1 VRPLNKT
8 AFFYDSRSLDSARM
22 TGWERFSKELY
33 AELVKLE
40 SPSHTLRKFNRGD
53 SSTIGSLLKDL
64 SVESFRNLKSV
75 RHYPTIPPMVANQK
89 TVFTVYDATWW
100 KYPQYASKLGGT
112 VLKRLSELTIKG
124 GAKIVT
130 ISETAKT
137 DIQDVFGLDSN
148 QIEVVYPGLTALP
161 LDTSPK
167 HPNKSRPYLL
177 FVGTL
182 EPRKD
187 LGTLLKAYE
196 QSKLLGKVD
205 LVVIGRI
212 GWNTLPPSGVKY
224 VGAATDKEL
233 ANWLSFAEALVV
245 PSIYEGFGLPI
256 IEAFSLGCPVIA
268 SNIPVFQEVTGGL
281 ASFFEVGQPDSLQK
295 QINLVLSSNP
305 EKSKLIERSAK
316 FNWGKTA
323 AQYLSIYE
331 KVSRGEN

>member
-1 VRPLNKT
+1 MDKT
-8 AFFYDSRSLDSARM
+8 TFFYDSRSLDSTRL

-40 SPSHTLRKFNRGD
+40 SPKHTLKKFNLGD
-53 SSTIGSLLKDL
+53 SSTIASLIKDL
-64 SVESFRNLKSV
+64 GIDSLRNLKAV

-89 TVFTVYDATWW
+89 TVFTIYDATWW
-100 KYPQYASKLGGT
+100 KYPEYASKLGGS
-112 VLKRLSELTIKG
+112 VLKKLSEAAVKG

-130 ISETAKT
+130 ISEVAKS
-137 DIQDVFGLDSN
+137 DIIDVFGIDSN
-148 QIEVVYPGLTALP
+148 QIEVVYPGLTTLP
-161 LDTSPK
+161 LDLSPK
-167 HPNKSRPYLL
+167 HPNDGKPYLL

-196 QSKLLGKVD
+196 QSKWHGSVD

-224 VGAATDKEL
+224 VGAASDKQL
-233 ANWLSFAEALVV
+233 ATWLSFAQALVV

-281 ASFFEVGQPDSLQK
+281 ASFFEVQQPDSLEE
-295 QINLVLSSNP
+295 QINLALNNAP
-305 EKSKLIERSAK
+305 DTSKLIERASK
-316 FNWGKTA
+316 FNWAETA
-323 AQYLSIYE
+323 ARYLSIYE